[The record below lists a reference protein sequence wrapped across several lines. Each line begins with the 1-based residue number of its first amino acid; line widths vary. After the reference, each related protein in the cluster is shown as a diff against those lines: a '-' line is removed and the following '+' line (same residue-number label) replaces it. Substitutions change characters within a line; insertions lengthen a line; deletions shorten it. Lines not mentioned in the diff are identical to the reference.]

1 MRTYDSPM
9 AIASLAAINIFP
21 VKSLGGV
28 PASEADVQP
37 WGLRQDRRWLVL
49 NHDGTVLT
57 ARAERRMLGVTA
69 TPLDDSAIELTARD
83 GSTLR
88 VATPVAGEVVSTSLS
103 RLESVR
109 AAGPEADDWL
119 SDELDRPVRLCWLD
133 DPGRRTVSLDHGGHP
148 GEPLNLADA
157 GPLLLTS
164 SASLARV
171 NEWMREDALERGV
184 DPSAPVRME
193 RFRPT
198 VVVDGISAA
207 FVEDDWKQVRIGGV
221 EFRFAERCD
230 RCVLTTIDPHTLEMG
245 KEPLRTLARHRQW
258 DHKTFFGIRI
268 IPAGTGTI
276 RLGDAVS
283 VR

>member
-1 MRTYDSPM
+1 M
-9 AIASLAAINIFP
+9 AIPSVAVISIFP

-28 PASEADVQP
+28 SISEAEVQP
-37 WGLRQDRRWLVL
+37 WGLRHDRRWLVL
-49 NHDGTVLT
+49 NQDGTVLT
-57 ARAERRMLGVTA
+57 ARAERRMLGLTA
-69 TPLDDSAIELTARD
+69 TPVGDSAIELTARD
-83 GSTLR
+83 GSSVR
-88 VATPVAGEVVSTSLS
+88 VATPADGEVVSTSLS

-109 AAGPEADDWL
+109 AAATDADDWL
-119 SDELDRPVRLCWLD
+119 SDQLDRPVRLCWLD
-133 DPGRRTVSLDHGGHP
+133 DPGRRTISVDHGGRP
-148 GEPLNLADA
+148 GEPLNLSDA

-164 SASLARV
+164 STSLAQL
-171 NEWMREDALERGV
+171 NEWMTEDAHERGA
-184 DPSAPVRME
+184 DPPTPVKME

-198 VVVDGISAA
+198 VVVDGISVA
-207 FVEDDWKQVRIGGV
+207 FVEDGWRQLRIGGV

-276 RLGDAVS
+276 RAGDAVTS
-283 VR
+283 M